1 MSAVSNKL
9 VFRSEALSKVRSFF
23 YNRGLIEVD
32 CPALENH
39 ASVDLYIEPIE
50 TECGYLHTSPEYGM
64 KKLLALGAP
73 DIFQLSHVFRREEK
87 GTRHRP
93 EFTMLE
99 WYRKTLTLDEL
110 IQECLD
116 LIAIFVPNITYERL
130 SWKEAFTRYLG
141 IDPFKISKEEF
152 LPCLESLTLSQAILD
167 SSLDTLLDLAFSEL
181 IEPKFP
187 PGMVIQGFPAR
198 SAALAKI
205 GKDSAGNL
213 VALRFEIY
221 VKGCEVA
228 NGYDELGANSGSG
241 NELKKRFEQTLIN
254 REKENLR
261 TFSLDEQLFAAL
273 DKMPECVGVAMG
285 FDRLLMLAIGATD
298 IQDVLPL

>member
-9 VFRSEALSKVRSFF
+9 IFRSKALAKTRSFF
-23 YNRGLIEVD
+23 YDRGVIEVD
-32 CPALENH
+32 CPALDDF
-39 ASVDLYIEPIE
+39 AAVDLYIEPIE

-87 GTRHRP
+87 GARHRP

-99 WYRKTLTLDEL
+99 WYRKSLDLQGL

-116 LIAIFVPNITYERL
+116 LIDLFVPDITYEHL
-130 SWKEAFTRYLG
+130 SWKEAFDRYLG
-141 IDPFKISKEEF
+141 VDPFKVSKED
-152 LPCLESLTLSQAILD
+152 LISLLSSMSLSDEVLAC
-167 SSLDTLLDLAFSEL
+167 SLDTLLDLAFSEL

-187 PGMVIQGFPAR
+187 PGVVITEFPAR
-198 SAALAKI
+198 GAALAKI
-205 GKDSAGNL
+205 GKDSEGNS

-221 VKGCEVA
+221 IKGCEVA
-228 NGYDELGANSGSG
+228 NGYDELGGVYGSG
-241 NELKKRFEQTLIN
+241 DELKKRFEQTLIN
-254 REKENLR
+254 RKKENLR
-261 TFSLDEQLFAAL
+261 TFALDEGLFAAL

-285 FDRLLMLAIGATD
+285 FDRLLMLATGAED
-298 IQDVLPL
+298 IKDVIPL